1 MSPEQPREQHDC
13 AAYERAAT
21 RSDELVETCPAYE
34 GMWRARA
41 RILRREH
48 EQLHAQAAA
57 PANGGAT

>member
-1 MSPEQPREQHDC
+1 MSPERPREQHDC
-13 AAYERAAT
+13 AAYERVAASYD
-21 RSDELVETCPAYE
+21 RLVETCPAYE

-48 EQLHAQAAA
+48 EQLHAAA